1 MLRRKAVR
9 SILAVGL
16 CTLFIAGAFGGQ
28 RFYSPRRHWV
38 FYPGAH
44 FAAFHTVRP
53 VLVGNWG
60 EVDFNVYPEQSR
72 VFVDGVL
79 LGKADDVN
87 GWPSTA
93 HLKAGAHTVRL
104 VSPRG
109 QTYQTKIYVQP
120 GKELNFDYRF

>member
-16 CTLFIAGAFGGQ
+16 FTLFIAGAFGVQ
-28 RFYSPRRHWV
+28 RVYFPRRHWV

-44 FAAFHTVRP
+44 FATFQTVRP

-60 EVDFNVYPEQSR
+60 EVDFNVYPEQSK
-72 VFVDGVL
+72 VFVDGIL

-93 HLKAGAHTVRL
+93 HLKAGPHTVRL